1 VTVYVET
8 NFVLEIALLQE
19 EHRECAEI
27 LELCKQRLLRLVIP
41 AFSLAEP
48 YIAIRQKNN
57 RRAELN
63 VRLGP
68 ELQDLARTQAYHELR
83 PAMDSIS
90 SLLARAEQDETFRL
104 RKTLEDLTTGAEII
118 PLDRTSLASALV
130 YASQTKLKLP
140 DAIVL
145 ASILFH
151 LDNANPPVAC
161 FLNKNKKD
169 FADPDVDS
177 LITSTKCR
185 IIPTFRDGLSYIKSQ
200 LAK

>member
-19 EHRECAEI
+19 EHRECAEVV
-27 LELCKQRLLRLVIP
+27 ELCKQRSLRLVIP

-48 YIAIRQKNN
+48 YSTIRQKNN

-68 ELQDLARTQAYHELR
+68 ELQDLARTKSYHELR
-83 PAMDSIS
+83 PAMDSIT
-90 SLLARAEQDETFRL
+90 SLLARAEQDETLRL
-104 RKTLEDLTTGAEII
+104 RNTLEDFTTAAEII
-118 PLDRTSLASALV
+118 PLDQSGVASALV
-130 YASQTKLKLP
+130 HEGQTKLKLP

-145 ASILFH
+145 ASIILH
-151 LDNANPPVAC
+151 LDSTKPSLSC

-169 FADPDVDS
+169 FADPDVDIQ
-177 LITSTKCR
+177 LTSRNCKL
-185 IIPTFRDGLSYIKSQ
+185 IPTFRDGLSYIKSQ
-200 LAK
+200 LGK